1 MSSKLADSNLPDNQY
16 SIDKLIPASAPLDN
30 QLLSFNK
37 EYEKHQN
44 LVTNNEYSIVKNKD
58 VCDNTI
64 QLNNLGESSQEDNS
78 ILDKNSVFT
87 PRNCRKFS
95 PEKIK
100 GNYANI
106 IPRTEAHLGNTNTK
120 LNKIP
125 KYNLIDANIIY

>member
-1 MSSKLADSNLPDNQY
+1 MSSKLVDNNLPDNQY
-16 SIDKLIPASAPLDN
+16 SIDKCISASAPLDN

-37 EYEKHQN
+37 EYEKPQN
-44 LVTNNEYSIVKNKD
+44 LVTNDEYNIVKNKD

-64 QLNNLGESSQEDNS
+64 QLNNLGESSQEDSS
-78 ILDKNSVFT
+78 ILDKNTVLT

-120 LNKIP
+120 LNKIL
-125 KYNLIDANIIY
+125 KYNLRR

>member
-1 MSSKLADSNLPDNQY
+1 MSSKLADNNLPDNQY

-44 LVTNNEYSIVKNKD
+44 LVTNNEYSIVNNKD

-78 ILDKNSVFT
+78 ILDKNSVLT

-125 KYNLIDANIIY
+125 KYNLIKKTLT

>member
-1 MSSKLADSNLPDNQY
+1 MSSKLVDNNLPDNQY
-16 SIDKLIPASAPLDN
+16 NIDRSISASVPLDN

-58 VCDNTI
+58 VRDNTI
-64 QLNNLGESSQEDNS
+64 QLNNLEEISQEDNS
-78 ILDKNSVFT
+78 ILNKNTVLT

-100 GNYANI
+100 GNCANI
-106 IPRTEAHLGNTNTK
+106 MPRTKAHL
-120 LNKIP
+120 
-125 KYNLIDANIIY
+125 

>member
-1 MSSKLADSNLPDNQY
+1 MSSKLVDNSLPDNQY

-30 QLLSFNK
+30 QLLSFNT

-44 LVTNNEYSIVKNKD
+44 VVTNNEYSIVKNKD

-78 ILDKNSVFT
+78 ILDKNSVLT

-125 KYNLIDANIIY
+125 KYWGA